1 MRRRDEMQ
9 GSMFLYGSLE
19 ERVPARHPLRRIR
32 PMVDS
37 VLKEMS
43 PWFSKLYSKTG
54 RPSIPPERLLRASLL
69 QIFYSIRSERQLMEQ
84 LDYNLLFRWF
94 VGLDLNDAVWDHS
107 VFSKNRDRL
116 LNEKLADG
124 FFDRVLKQANG
135 LMSDEHFSVD
145 GTLVEA
151 WASHKSFRPKQASE
165 GAETPAENA
174 DSATEGPASK
184 GSADADAP
192 QGADSTSEQAE
203 SATEQKASEHDD
215 SKQGETPGAEE
226 ANQARERDFHGEKRS
241 NQTHEST
248 TDPEARLY
256 RKGKGAEAKLCYL
269 GHALMENRNGL
280 LVNTRL
286 THADGTAE
294 RLAALEMIEEIE
306 GRHRITVG
314 ADKAYDTKEFVRELR
329 NLQAT
334 PHVAQNNKGRKSAID
349 GRVTSQ
355 PGYTVSQRIRKRIE
369 QAFGW
374 MKSVGG
380 MRKVKLRGRAKVG
393 WAFIF
398 TAAAY
403 NLWRLAKLQP
413 A

>member
-1 MRRRDEMQ
+1 MRKRDEIQ
-9 GSMFLYGSLE
+9 GSMFLYGTVE
-19 ERVPARHPLRRIR
+19 ERVPAQHPLRQIR

-69 QIFYSIRSERQLMEQ
+69 QVFYSIRSERQMMEQ

-107 VFSKNRDRL
+107 SFSKNRERL
-116 LNEKLADG
+116 LNEKLAEG
-124 FFDRVLKQANG
+124 FFERVLKRAEG
-135 LMSDEHFSVD
+135 LISDEHFSVD
-145 GTLVEA
+145 GTLIEA
-151 WASHKSFRPKQASE
+151 WASHKSFRPREEKDGGETNGGNASE
-165 GAETPAENA
+165 
-174 DSATEGPASK
+174 S
-184 GSADADAP
+184 
-192 QGADSTSEQAE
+192 
-203 SATEQKASEHDD
+203 
-215 SKQGETPGAEE
+215 GETPSSKASGETSE
-226 ANQARERDFHGEKRS
+226 AATDDSAKDANEPAAPAGEARERDFRGEKRS

-248 TDPEARLY
+248 TDKEARLY
-256 RKGKGAEAKLCYL
+256 RKSNGAEAKLCYL
-269 GHALMENRNGL
+269 GHAVMENRNGL
-280 LVNTRL
+280 LVKTL
-286 THADGTAE
+286 VTHAEGTAE
-294 RLAALEMIEEIE
+294 RMAALEMIGTFE

-314 ADKAYDTKEFVRELR
+314 ADKAYDTKEFVAELR

-355 PGYTVSQRIRKRIE
+355 PGYAVSQRIRKRIE

-374 MKSVGG
+374 MKTVGG
-380 MRKVKLRGRAKVG
+380 MRKVKLRGRWKVG
-393 WAFIF
+393 GAFTF

-403 NLWRLAKLQP
+403 NLWRLAKLQS

>member
-1 MRRRDEMQ
+1 
-9 GSMFLYGSLE
+9 
-19 ERVPARHPLRRIR
+19 
-32 PMVDS
+32 MVDS

-94 VGLDLNDAVWDHS
+94 VGLDLNDPVWDHS

-135 LMSDEHFSVD
+135 LMSGEHFSVD

-165 GAETPAENA
+165 GAEAPAENA
-174 DSATEGPASK
+174 DNATEGPASK

-215 SKQGETPGAEE
+215 SKQGETPAAEE

-280 LVNTRL
+280 LVNTL
-286 THADGTAE
+286 
-294 RLAALEMIEEIE
+294 
-306 GRHRITVG
+306 
-314 ADKAYDTKEFVRELR
+314 
-329 NLQAT
+329 
-334 PHVAQNNKGRKSAID
+334 
-349 GRVTSQ
+349 
-355 PGYTVSQRIRKRIE
+355 
-369 QAFGW
+369 
-374 MKSVGG
+374 
-380 MRKVKLRGRAKVG
+380 
-393 WAFIF
+393 
-398 TAAAY
+398 
-403 NLWRLAKLQP
+403 
-413 A
+413 